1 MTTASPTS
9 AHLQWGPTNAPNT
22 LFFDCVE
29 SEEWDTSAEITKHP
43 VEKRPGSLGQS
54 VTDNVRPE
62 PRKVTFRVFATNEP
76 SHTNNWA
83 SPAKLP
89 LALNVPT
96 PTWVSGSG
104 IVTYDSFDNL
114 LSIRALGSATAGLI
128 GGAIAGPGGSAI
140 GAVSAGLVGGLTAG
154 GIKVPVSVVT
164 DAGHDPPQPTG
175 PVAAQTWQFF
185 DAEDFV
191 RLTVELLD
199 TLLLAG
205 TLFTVVGRDK
215 TVANMVL
222 SRVGRTSSVDTGTG
236 ASFLLMLEEIVFVE
250 TSNVPAPTPAPGL
263 PGATPPAAGG
273 AQSTS
278 DSKKDSL
285 FLQALSSKAMGAGAK
300 YVRDFLA
307 GK

>member
-1 MTTASPTS
+1 MVTTT
-9 AHLQWGPTNAPNT
+9 AHLQWVDGSASNT
-22 LFFDCVE
+22 LFFDCIE
-29 SEEWDTSAEITKHP
+29 SEEWETSAEITKHP
-43 VEKRPGSLGQS
+43 VEKRPGTLGQS

-83 SPAKLP
+83 SPSKLP
-89 LALNVPT
+89 LSLDVPT

-128 GGAIAGPGGSAI
+128 GGAVAGPGGSAI

-175 PVAAQTWQFF
+175 PVTAHTFQFA

-199 TLLLAG
+199 QLLLAG

-215 TVANMVL
+215 TVDNMVL

-250 TSNVPAPTPAPGL
+250 TADVPAPTPAPAVI
-263 PGATPPAAGG
+263 GATPPAAGG

-278 DSKKDSL
+278 DSDKSSL
-285 FLQALSSKAMGAGAK
+285 FLQGLNSKAMGAAVNFVKNLLG
-300 YVRDFLA
+300 
-307 GK
+307 GG